1 MKRINQMKS
10 VVAGWGQLE
19 GRSLEALSEPI
30 VCLGPGGDFVTQIV
44 ADEMGEMIFVSQNS
58 GDAPTQTLQFVE
70 QPIDW
75 LERLFGI
82 AGRLVGHTVQ
92 ESPLQENGK
101 EKNPRAFAHSSLTS
115 AISTTLISTTLIS
128 TTPISTTPARALDMI
143 RDGMFRK
150 SRIQKDPI
158 RKDRGRTAPPPTV
171 YVYRR
176 VAETLL
182 ESHETQRKNQQNESD
197 TQTNADLQLR
207 SPVQSDERILPD
219 SAGNSGRTRREQ
231 SHRVRTCAGTRRER
245 RTEAQSEQGSL
256 FI

>member
-1 MKRINQMKS
+1 MKS
-10 VVAGWGQLE
+10 LSGDRALQ
-19 GRSLEALSEPI
+19 ALSEPI
-30 VCLGPGGDFVTQIV
+30 ICLGPGGDFVTQIV

-58 GDAPTQTLQFVE
+58 GDATGQNLSFVE

-82 AGRLVGHTVQ
+82 GARLVGHSVQ
-92 ESPLQENGK
+92 ESPLQENPLQI
-101 EKNPRAFAHSSLTS
+101 NTRAFTDS
-115 AISTTLISTTLIS
+115 ISTTQNI
-128 TTPISTTPARALDMI
+128 TTPSRALGMI

-150 SRIQKDPI
+150 
-158 RKDRGRTAPPPTV
+158 GRMRNDQVRSAPPPTV

-182 ESHETQRKNQQNESD
+182 ESHETQRMNQQNESD

>member
-1 MKRINQMKS
+1 MKS
-10 VVAGWGQLE
+10 LSGDRALRGDRALQ
-19 GRSLEALSEPI
+19 ALSEPLI
-30 VCLGPGGDFVTQIV
+30 CLGPGGDFVTQIV

-58 GDAPTQTLQFVE
+58 GDATGQNLSFVE

-82 AGRLVGHTVQ
+82 GARLVGHSVQ
-92 ESPLQENGK
+92 ESPLQENPRQI
-101 EKNPRAFAHSSLTS
+101 NTRAFTDS
-115 AISTTLISTTLIS
+115 ISTTQNV
-128 TTPISTTPARALDMI
+128 TTPARALGMI

-150 SRIQKDPI
+150 
-158 RKDRGRTAPPPTV
+158 GRMRNDQVRSAPPPTV

-182 ESHETQRKNQQNESD
+182 ESHETQRMNQQNESD
-197 TQTNADLQLR
+197 TKTNADLQLR

-219 SAGNSGRTRREQ
+219 SAGNCGRTRREQ
-231 SHRVRTCAGTRRER
+231 SHRVRTCGVSHRER
-245 RTEAQSEQGSL
+245 RSEAQPEQGSL

>member
-10 VVAGWGQLE
+10 LVAGRRQME

-30 VCLGPGGDFVTQIV
+30 ICLGPGGDFVTQIV

-101 EKNPRAFAHSSLTS
+101 EKIQERL
-115 AISTTLISTTLIS
+115 LI
-128 TTPISTTPARALDMI
+128 
-143 RDGMFRK
+143 
-150 SRIQKDPI
+150 Q
-158 RKDRGRTAPPPTV
+158 V
-171 YVYRR
+171 
-176 VAETLL
+176 
-182 ESHETQRKNQQNESD
+182 
-197 TQTNADLQLR
+197 
-207 SPVQSDERILPD
+207 
-219 SAGNSGRTRREQ
+219 
-231 SHRVRTCAGTRRER
+231 
-245 RTEAQSEQGSL
+245 
-256 FI
+256 

>member
-1 MKRINQMKS
+1 MKS
-10 VVAGWGQLE
+10 LVAGRGQLE

-92 ESPLQENGK
+92 ESPLQENGR
-101 EKNPRAFAHSSLTS
+101 EKKPRSFAHSSLT
-115 AISTTLISTTLIS
+115 
-128 TTPISTTPARALDMI
+128 TPISTAPISITPAKALGMI
-143 RDGMFRK
+143 RDGLFRK
-150 SRIQKDPI
+150 SLIRKDPI

-207 SPVQSDERILPD
+207 SPIQSDERILPD
-219 SAGNSGRTRREQ
+219 SAGNCGRTRREQ
-231 SHRVRTCAGTRRER
+231 SHRVRTCGVSRRER
-245 RTEAQSEQGSL
+245 RSEAQPEQGSL

>member
-1 MKRINQMKS
+1 MKS
-10 VVAGWGQLE
+10 LSGDQALQ
-19 GRSLEALSEPI
+19 ALSEPI
-30 VCLGPGGDFVTQIV
+30 ICLGPGGDFVTQIV

-58 GDAPTQTLQFVE
+58 GDATGQNLSFVE

-82 AGRLVGHTVQ
+82 GARLVGHTVQ
-92 ESPLQENGK
+92 ESPLQENPLHI
-101 EKNPRAFAHSSLTS
+101 NSRAFTDS
-115 AISTTLISTTLIS
+115 ISTTQNV
-128 TTPISTTPARALDMI
+128 TTPARALGMIRDGMI

-150 SRIQKDPI
+150 G
-158 RKDRGRTAPPPTV
+158 RGRTAPPPTV

-182 ESHETQRKNQQNESD
+182 ESQESIQKIDTQRMNQQNESD

-219 SAGNSGRTRREQ
+219 SAGDSGRTRREQ
-231 SHRVRTCAGTRRER
+231 SHRVRTCGVSRRER
-245 RTEAQSEQGSL
+245 RSEAQPEQGSL

>member
-10 VVAGWGQLE
+10 LSGDRALQ
-19 GRSLEALSEPI
+19 ALSEPI
-30 VCLGPGGDFVTQIV
+30 ICLGPGGDFVTQIV
-44 ADEMGEMIFVSQNS
+44 ADEMGEMIIVSQNS
-58 GDAPTQTLQFVE
+58 GDATGQNLSFVE

-82 AGRLVGHTVQ
+82 GARLVGHSVQ
-92 ESPLQENGK
+92 ESPLQENPLQI
-101 EKNPRAFAHSSLTS
+101 NTRAFTDS
-115 AISTTLISTTLIS
+115 ISTTQNI
-128 TTPISTTPARALDMI
+128 TTPSRALGMI

-150 SRIQKDPI
+150 
-158 RKDRGRTAPPPTV
+158 GRMRNDQVRSAPPPTV

-182 ESHETQRKNQQNESD
+182 ESHETQRMNQQNESD

-219 SAGNSGRTRREQ
+219 SAGNSGRTSREQ

>member
-1 MKRINQMKS
+1 MKS
-10 VVAGWGQLE
+10 LSGDRALRGDRALQ
-19 GRSLEALSEPI
+19 ALSEPLI
-30 VCLGPGGDFVTQIV
+30 CLGPGGDFVTQIV

-58 GDAPTQTLQFVE
+58 GDATGQNLSFVE

-82 AGRLVGHTVQ
+82 GARLVGHSVQ
-92 ESPLQENGK
+92 ESPLQENPRQI
-101 EKNPRAFAHSSLTS
+101 NTRAFTDS
-115 AISTTLISTTLIS
+115 ISTTQNV
-128 TTPISTTPARALDMI
+128 TTPARALGMI

-150 SRIQKDPI
+150 
-158 RKDRGRTAPPPTV
+158 GRMRNDQVRSAPPPTV

-182 ESHETQRKNQQNESD
+182 ESHETQRMNQQNESD

-219 SAGNSGRTRREQ
+219 SAGNCGRTRREQ
-231 SHRVRTCAGTRRER
+231 SHRVRTCGVSHRER
-245 RTEAQSEQGSL
+245 RSEAQPEQGSL

>member
-1 MKRINQMKS
+1 MKS
-10 VVAGWGQLE
+10 LSGDRAVQ
-19 GRSLEALSEPI
+19 ALSEPLI
-30 VCLGPGGDFVTQIV
+30 CLGPGGDFVTQIV

-58 GDAPTQTLQFVE
+58 GDATGQNLSFVE

-82 AGRLVGHTVQ
+82 GARLVGHSVQ
-92 ESPLQENGK
+92 ESPLQENPLQI
-101 EKNPRAFAHSSLTS
+101 NTRAFTDS
-115 AISTTLISTTLIS
+115 ISTTQNI
-128 TTPISTTPARALDMI
+128 TTPSRALGMI

-150 SRIQKDPI
+150 
-158 RKDRGRTAPPPTV
+158 GRMRNDQVRSAPPPTV

-182 ESHETQRKNQQNESD
+182 ESHETQRMNQQNESD

>member
-10 VVAGWGQLE
+10 LSGDRALQ
-19 GRSLEALSEPI
+19 ALSEPI
-30 VCLGPGGDFVTQIV
+30 ICLGPGGDFVTQIV

-58 GDAPTQTLQFVE
+58 GDATGQNLSFVE

-82 AGRLVGHTVQ
+82 GARLVGHSVQ
-92 ESPLQENGK
+92 ESPLQENPLHI
-101 EKNPRAFAHSSLTS
+101 NARAFTDS
-115 AISTTLISTTLIS
+115 ISTTQNV
-128 TTPISTTPARALDMI
+128 TTPARALGMI

-150 SRIQKDPI
+150 SRMRNDQV
-158 RKDRGRTAPPPTV
+158 RTAPPPTV

-219 SAGNSGRTRREQ
+219 SAGNCGRTRREQ
-231 SHRVRTCAGTRRER
+231 SHRVRTCGVSRRER
-245 RTEAQSEQGSL
+245 RSEAQPEQGSL